1 MYGIID
7 TVADVHVRA
16 GKTPFVRFRAT
27 HRRRSIGR
35 SSADARRSVLKKKK
49 KTLAAKSSLS
59 GRGFF
64 VLVLINFS
72 SRHLALPWLCALTTT
87 APVGCKY
94 FSTDVL

>member
-49 KTLAAKSSLS
+49 KRSPPNRVCP
-59 GRGFF
+59 GGGFLF
-64 VLVLINFS
+64 
-72 SRHLALPWLCALTTT
+72 
-87 APVGCKY
+87 
-94 FSTDVL
+94 